1 MATDKANLLT
11 TGQAAQ
17 LCSVTSDTILKWIK
31 KGRLEGVRTAGG
43 HYRIERRSL
52 ERLIPATR
60 HSEGISRQLLEGYPQ
75 GLHCWEYLSERGTIR
90 EDCRQCVVY
99 RVRAA
104 RCYLL
109 ADLQTDVGHARRF
122 CESSCE
128 DCIFYRRVKG
138 LATNVLVITSDDDL
152 IAELTSSEA
161 ESVALCFA
169 RNAYEASAIIHDF
182 RPAFVAIDVERTPA
196 VDAELLDSLAADPR
210 VPGLRVI
217 LVVPPGMKGR
227 RRRLPRGDLVACV
240 LEKPLGV
247 RQVAEAINTIRV
259 NSHALEGA
267 TLQGLIRKD

>member
-17 LCSVTSDTILKWIK
+17 LCSVTPDTILKWIK

-52 ERLIPATR
+52 ELLVPSARPG
-60 HSEGISRQLLEGYPQ
+60 EGVSRQFFDGYPQ
-75 GLHCWEYLSERGTIR
+75 GLHCWEYLSERGVIR
-90 EDCRQCVVY
+90 DDCRQCVVY

-104 RCYLL
+104 RCFLL
-109 ADLQTDVGHARRF
+109 ADMETDVGHARRF

-128 DCIFYRRVKG
+128 DCAFYRRIKG
-138 LATNVLVITSDDDL
+138 LATKVLFITSDDDL
-152 IAELTSSEA
+152 IAELTTEDSEG
-161 ESVALCFA
+161 VALCFA

-182 RPAFVAIDVERTPA
+182 RPAFVAIDVERAPS
-196 VDAELLDSLAADPR
+196 VDAELLDSLATDPR

-217 LVVPPGMKGR
+217 LVVPPGTKRR
-227 RRRLPRGDLVACV
+227 RRRLPRGDLVASI
-240 LEKPLGV
+240 LEKPFGT

-259 NSHALEGA
+259 NSQALEGA
-267 TLQGLIRKD
+267 TLQGLTRKD